1 MKRFLISVSVLLAAG
16 VATATPMPSSR
27 EKPNALGF
35 HQHQPKSSQHGYIA
49 AAPPV
54 ADTTATNGEPTTGDT
69 SIATPPPGPGRI
81 APPDKT
87 DKTKTPPPPGPGR
100 IEPVNKTKT
109 SPPEF
114 CTTAR
119 MGGPPDLTPWG
130 CAIKGPPKELPEPG
144 TYALLAVGLMALW
157 RVRSRRSRIG
167 EARA

>member
-1 MKRFLISVSVLLAAG
+1 MKRSLISVVMLLAAG
-16 VATATPMPSSR
+16 AATATPLPSSR

-35 HQHQPKSSQHGYIA
+35 HQHQPKSSQHRYTA
-49 AAPPV
+49 SAPLV
-54 ADTTATNGEPTTGDT
+54 ADTTATNGEPATGET

-100 IEPVNKTKT
+100 IAPVDKTKT

-114 CTTAR
+114 CTTER
-119 MGGPPDLTPWG
+119 MGGPDSTPWG
-130 CAIKGPPKELPEPG
+130 CAIKGTPKELPEPG
-144 TYALLAVGLMALW
+144 TYALLAVGLIALW

-167 EARA
+167 AARA